1 VDLHTHYDAQ
11 LFWDPYCTLSGWHGI
26 TSLVIGNCGFGY
38 APCTPENRARYM
50 KTMERTE
57 AVPYE
62 AQEKGMPWD
71 WESFPEF
78 LDSVDRTPKGVNI
91 LSYMGLAPLMTHVMG
106 LDNAKNRPAT
116 AQEMTEMKRLLRE
129 AMDAG
134 ACGFSAQ
141 ILGKTS
147 AQRDYDGTPMVTDTM
162 AKEDLYAFGS
172 VLSEVGRG
180 FIQVTG
186 PSIKTTE
193 NLARAS
199 GRPIIYNAVTPNVD
213 QHGQPRKNADF
224 MRLMDWIQEANQ
236 EKGLRIFGQG
246 ITTMALDAAFRF
258 QMHNWNLFDV
268 SAAWRE
274 VTLGDHE
281 ERLLRMKDPAKR
293 KACIDEWD
301 SGKTGKRLG
310 LSLDRIIYRTAH
322 KPEMKKYEG
331 RTNGDIAKER
341 GQHIAESFL
350 DISMED
356 DLQGVWETAPKPTNV
371 EALKMVANHPYV
383 VPGVSDGGAHTKFIT
398 AGDFSTDF
406 LANLIRDNDGM
417 SLEDAHWRLSKYAA
431 TAAGMI
437 DRGQIA
443 VGLPA
448 DVIVYDMKGLR
459 VMDEEIAYDFPGG
472 EWRRI
477 RRAEGYDYT
486 IVNGV
491 ITFEGLRCTGATPGR
506 VLRHGRAQDMI

>member
-1 VDLHTHYDAQ
+1 
-11 LFWDPYCTLSGWHGI
+11 
-26 TSLVIGNCGFGY
+26 
-38 APCTPENRARYM
+38 
-50 KTMERTE
+50 
-57 AVPYE
+57 
-62 AQEKGMPWD
+62 
-71 WESFPEF
+71 
-78 LDSVDRTPKGVNI
+78 VNI

-398 AGDFSTDF
+398 AGDFSTEF
-406 LANLIRDNDGM
+406 LANFCRDNDAM
-417 SLEDAHWRLSKYAA
+417 SLEDAHWRLAKYPA
-431 TAAGMI
+431 TAAGML

-443 VGLPA
+443 VGMPA
-448 DVIVYDMKGLR
+448 DVLVYDYKNLK
-459 VMDEEIAYDFPGG
+459 VCDQEISYDFPGG

-477 RRAEGYDYT
+477 KRAEGYDFT
-486 IVNGV
+486 IVNGE
-491 ITFEGLRCTGATPGR
+491 ITFEGNRCTGATPGR
-506 VLRHGRAQDMI
+506 LLRHGHA